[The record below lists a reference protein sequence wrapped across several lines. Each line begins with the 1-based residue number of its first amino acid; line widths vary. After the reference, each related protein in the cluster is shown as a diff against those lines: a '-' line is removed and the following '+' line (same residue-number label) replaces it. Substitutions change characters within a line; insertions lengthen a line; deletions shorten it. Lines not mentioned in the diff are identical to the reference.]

1 MNGTPT
7 RRRSPPWIIWS
18 GLLLLAAALVAG
30 TILVG
35 LAWEQAKQIRSL
47 GAELE
52 QVRRDHRRLQGTAV
66 ALEERLAVVEANS
79 PAEQLASL
87 QTAMEASGDQQAHEE
102 LRFALA
108 QVQEHM
114 DSLQDRLDTLTHQ
127 ADPGGSTV
135 ISEPD
140 TRPPEVRL
148 NVIRQKQSHS
158 LSCESSA
165 ASMAAQYHNVALT
178 EADVLAA
185 LPYND
190 NPYLGF
196 RGNVD
201 GPTGGIGDYGV
212 YAGPVQK
219 ILNNAGLQARA
230 IEGVLERIRAAL
242 ARGNPVIAWVTY
254 DCQVGTPTTQVIGDQ
269 TVTLVPYQH
278 VVVLTGYDQ
287 DGMWAN
293 DPWDGQED
301 FYSNGDLRR
310 AMSYFGNMAL
320 EVAAP

>member
-18 GLLLLAAALVAG
+18 GLLLLAAALVAAA
-30 TILVG
+30 ILIG
-35 LAWEQAKQIRSL
+35 LAWEQAEQIRSL

-52 QVRRDHRRLQGTAV
+52 QVRRDQRHLQGTAV
-66 ALEERLAVVEANS
+66 ALEERLAVVEENS
-79 PAEQLASL
+79 PAEQLASI
-87 QTAMEASGDQQAHEE
+87 QTALEASGGEQAHKD
-102 LRFALA
+102 LRSALS
-108 QVQEHM
+108 QVQERM
-114 DSLQDRLDTLTHQ
+114 DGLQTTLDTLTYQ
-127 ADPGGSTV
+127 AELEGSTV
-135 ISEPD
+135 VSEPEI
-140 TRPPEVRL
+140 RPPEVRL
-148 NVIRQKQSHS
+148 NVTRQKQSHS

-165 ASMAAQYHNVALT
+165 ASMAAQYHDIVLT
-178 EADVLAA
+178 EAEVLAA
-185 LPYND
+185 LPPND

-201 GPTGGIGDYGV
+201 GPTGGIVDYGV
-212 YAGPVQK
+212 YAGPVQQ
-219 ILNNAGLQARA
+219 ILNNAGLQARE
-230 IEGVLERIRAAL
+230 IEGGLEWIRAAL

-254 DCQVGTPTTQVIGDQ
+254 DCQVSTPTTRVIGEQ
-269 TVTLVPYQH
+269 TVPLVPYQH
-278 VVVLTGYDQ
+278 VVVLTGYNQ

-310 AMSYFGNMAL
+310 AMAYFGDMAL